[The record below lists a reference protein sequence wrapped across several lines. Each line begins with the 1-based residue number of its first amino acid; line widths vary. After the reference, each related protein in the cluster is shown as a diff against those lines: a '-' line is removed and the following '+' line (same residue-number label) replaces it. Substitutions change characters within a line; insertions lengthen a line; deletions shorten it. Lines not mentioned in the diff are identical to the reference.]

1 MKITES
7 ANQMIVYTMKKKGLD
22 PSKVFLEIGIF
33 NGDLGMGFTREPFGK
48 IMKEGE
54 LNLVLSGQVDADNL
68 TVDYGEVDGKKGLIF
83 LGEDYVN
90 KNN

>member
-7 ANQMIVYTMKKKGLD
+7 ASQIIIDVMKKKGLN
-22 PSKVFLEIGIF
+22 PKTVFLEIGDF
-33 NGDLGMGFTREPFGK
+33 NGDLGLGFTREPFGK
-48 IMKEGE
+48 VMKQGE
-54 LNLVLSGQVDADNL
+54 LNFVLSGKANL
-68 TVDYGEVDGKKGLIF
+68 DGMTVDYGEINGKRGLIF